1 MANKWLEE
9 IRQAAEITA
18 QREQR
23 GDQLSF
29 RDIPRTPDELR
40 TARPTASGEP
50 RANTEGKTDEQATN
64 SGTASGY
71 SRATQC
77 PTEAPQSAP
86 RASGSVTPT
95 SGAQAATGATA
106 GPRRQLLPFTGRDP
120 ARNYRVFYRVA
131 CDFHERHNP
140 PTNGADYW
148 NNVTDD
154 MIRIAEAHGGDPF
167 IIGLLSAVTDELER
181 EYKALFA
188 EAGAEDAET
197 HGA

>member
-1 MANKWLEE
+1 MASKWLED

-29 RDIPRTPDELR
+29 RDVPRTPDELR
-40 TARPTASGEP
+40 TAPPTASGEP
-50 RANTEGKTDEQATN
+50 RANPEGKADEQATN

-71 SRATQC
+71 SRATQR

-86 RASGSVTPT
+86 RASGGVPFT
-95 SGAQAATGATA
+95 SGAQAATGATV
-106 GPRRQLLPFTGRDP
+106 GPRRQLPPFTGRDP
-120 ARNYRVFYRVA
+120 ARNYRAFYRAA

-148 NNVTDD
+148 SDVTDD
-154 MIRIAEAHGGDPF
+154 MIRIAEAHDSDPF
-167 IIGLLSAVTDELER
+167 IIALLSAVTDELER

-197 HGA
+197 RGA